1 MSVQTR
7 ETSIPEARVPSSFR
21 PSSFKPKRVVV
32 AINPSASFGATR
44 AVGPAVVQTLRA
56 MGHDVTSLQEPDY
69 ESLLATARAAVK
81 TKPDGFIVVGG
92 DGMVNL
98 GANLVAGTKVPL
110 GIVPSGTGNDM
121 ARSLGLPHDNTEA
134 AVVALAD
141 ALQHPPRIIDA
152 ARVSYTD
159 DETGEPAERWFAC
172 ALSAGFDSTA
182 NERANL
188 MHHPK
193 GASRYLIALAI
204 ELVKLKPY
212 HYTLTLDGTE
222 QTLDANLVSIG
233 NGVSIGGGMKIT
245 PDAKLDDGLLDVLIV
260 RPLSRINFVRIFPS
274 VFKGEHVKHPQVS
287 IQRAKHVR
295 IEGEGVVI
303 YGDGE
308 RIGRAPVDVQLV
320 PGALRVLA

>member
-1 MSVQTR
+1 
-7 ETSIPEARVPSSFR
+7 VPNN
-21 PSSFKPKRVVV
+21 FKAKRVVV

-69 ESLLATARAAVK
+69 ESLLRTARAAVK

-98 GANLVAGTKVPL
+98 GANLVAGTNVPL

-121 ARSLGLPHDNTEA
+121 ARSLGLPYDNTEA
-134 AVVALAD
+134 AVVALGE

-152 ARVSYTD
+152 ARIAYTD
-159 DETGEPAERWFAC
+159 DETGKPAERWFAC
-172 ALSAGFDSTA
+172 ALSAGFDSTV

-188 MHHPK
+188 MRHPK
-193 GASRYLIALAI
+193 GPSRYIIALGI
-204 ELVKLKPY
+204 ELAKLKPY
-212 HYTLTLDGTE
+212 HYTLTLDGVE
-222 QTLDANLVSIG
+222 QIVDANMVSIG

-245 PDAKLDDGLLDVLIV
+245 PDALLDNGLLDVMIV

-274 VFKGEHVKHPQVS
+274 VFKGEHLKHPKVS
-287 IQRAKHVR
+287 IVRAKNVR

-320 PGALRVLA
+320 PDALRVLAATPA